1 MDLNGLV
8 IRTSV
13 SGACTVSECTVYDP
27 EVKASNYSWIDFRCA
42 VLLSKSELNIY
53 TISMI

>member
-13 SGACTVSECTVYDP
+13 LEACTVSECTVYDP
-27 EVKASNYSWIDFRCA
+27 EVRGSNYSWIDFRCV
-42 VLLSKSELNIY
+42 VLLSKSKLNIY